1 MRKPL
6 QGLPFAFPAAGQD
19 GQAQA
24 GNQTDGGAAVS
35 LDDYLDSELAVAEV
49 SLDGRWLRVNSTLC
63 QLLGYSQPE
72 MLQMRVRD
80 VTHPEDR
87 AYSVSIVDRAL
98 RHHEQSQEELKRYIH
113 KDSSVVWVLLKTTLR
128 RDSQGEPTHFLS
140 FLEDVTHRVTHEPL
154 ARAMARRLQ
163 TIQEQERQ
171 KIARELHDE
180 LGQVLSA
187 LKLELSWL
195 QASLPKKTQ
204 ARSRQLTLLA
214 DSILASVRRLWLGL
228 RPPILDELGLEAAID
243 WLLQE
248 SCGLNGIPWTFRPTD
263 QPLRLDSQ
271 TRVTLFRFCQEAVR
285 LLLPETQS
293 MTVCLTRLP
302 QEISLTVSADR
313 ATPMVKNGQFS
324 AIQDLAN
331 LLGGTIQMVTE
342 PTSAT
347 SIGVTIPITRPSQD
361 DRRVPPHW
369 A

>member
-1 MRKPL
+1 M
-6 QGLPFAFPAAGQD
+6 
-19 GQAQA
+19 
-24 GNQTDGGAAVS
+24 DGGASVS
-35 LDDYLDSELAVAEV
+35 FDDYLDSDLAVAEV
-49 SLDGRWLRVNSTLC
+49 SLDGRWLRVNSALC
-63 QLLGYSQPE
+63 NLLGYSRPE
-72 MLQMRVRD
+72 LLQMRVRE

-87 AYSVSIVDRAL
+87 AYSVAIVDRAL
-98 RHHEQSQEELKRYIH
+98 RHHEQSQEEVKRYIH
-113 KDSSVVWVLLKTTLR
+113 KNSSVVWVLLKTTLK

-140 FLEDVTHRVTHEPL
+140 FLEDVTQRVGHEPL
-154 ARAMARRLQ
+154 AKAMARRIQ
-163 TIQEQERQ
+163 TIQEQERE

-195 QASLPKKTQ
+195 KESLPKKSQ
-204 ARSRQLTLLA
+204 ARSHHLTLLA
-214 DSILASVRRLWLGL
+214 DSILNSVRRLWLGL
-228 RPPILDELGLEAAID
+228 RPPILDELGLEPAID

-248 SCGLNGIPWTFRPTD
+248 NCGLNGIPWTFTPAD

-285 LLLPETQS
+285 LLLRDTHS
-293 MTVCLTRLP
+293 MTVSLTRNA
-302 QEISLTVSADR
+302 QEISLTVSANR
-313 ATPMVKNGQFS
+313 ATPMVKNGQLS

-331 LLGGTIQMVTE
+331 LLGGTLQMVTE